1 MKENVLDVLMYLFE
15 NYMDEDE
22 QANPDRD
29 TLKTELQ
36 EAGFGHGEVDK
47 ALNWLEGLS
56 ELKTQAEVVDRPHSK
71 SMRLFSAFEM
81 KKMDSECRGFLTFLE
96 NLGVLNAFTREV
108 VIDRV
113 MALETADIS
122 VDQLKWVVMMV
133 LFNQPGEEAALAW
146 IEDLVFREDVG
157 LLH

>member
-1 MKENVLDVLMYLFE
+1 
-15 NYMDEDE
+15 
-22 QANPDRD
+22 
-29 TLKTELQ
+29 
-36 EAGFGHGEVDK
+36 
-47 ALNWLEGLS
+47 LS
-56 ELKTQAEVVDRPHSK
+56 ELKNQAEIADRPHSK
-71 SMRLFSAFEM
+71 SMRLFSTFEI
-81 KKMDSECRGFLTFLE
+81 KKMDSECRGFLVFLE
-96 NLGVLNAFTREV
+96 NLGVLNPFTREV